1 MIVGKLVSITPHEN
15 SDHLQVCQVD
25 VGGDSPIQIVTGAQN
40 IVEGALVPVAM
51 IGAELPGGVR
61 IKKGKLRG
69 VESNGMLCS
78 LGELGLTKHD
88 FPYAIED
95 GIFLIE
101 EDCTVGQD
109 IHEAIGLNDTS
120 VEFEITSNRPD
131 CLSVVGLA
139 REAAVTFGKPLNLKA
154 PEFHGSADKL
164 SDSLSV
170 SVENAALCPRYI
182 AGMVKNV
189 KIGPSP
195 RWMRERLRASGVRPI
210 NNLVDITNYVMLE
223 YGQPMHAFDQRY
235 VKDGKIV
242 VRNAKDGETITTLDG
257 QERQLSP
264 EMLIIADAEKPIAV
278 AGVMGGEYSGIM
290 DDTNTVI
297 FESAYFEPVQ
307 VRRTAKKLGMRTD
320 ASARYEKG
328 LDPDGCPRTLKR
340 AMELVE
346 LLGAGEPVAEFIEVD
361 NRTAEPVQIP
371 FDPDWINR
379 FLGTEISRE
388 DMVKT
393 LEALEIHVDG
403 DVCISPSFRID
414 LERPADI
421 AEEVARIYGYNN
433 IPSTVIRGVAEAQ
446 LTPQQQFLRKAEQTM
461 VGLGYYGTL
470 TYSFTSPKCFDRI
483 GLPADSKLRQTITI
497 TNPLGEDTSIM
508 RTTTLPCMLDV
519 LATNYKNR
527 NAAVALY
534 EIGKEYLPTG
544 PDTLPEEP
552 NRLTIG
558 MYGGDAD
565 FFALKGAVDALL
577 KELRL
582 PKYTY
587 VRPSEVEGVFE
598 ECCALHPGRSAV
610 ILCGETPVGYLG
622 ELHPTVQKTYGI
634 GTRTYVAKLLV
645 QEMAAMAETEVTYQP
660 LPKFPAITRDLSLLC
675 DDALPV
681 GKMEEAIAQAA
692 GKLLEE
698 VTLFDVYKGD
708 QIAAGKKS
716 VSFSLRLRSHEGTL
730 TDEQADAAMKRVLK
744 ALAAMDAVLREA

>member
-1 MIVGKLVSITPHEN
+1 
-15 SDHLQVCQVD
+15 
-25 VGGDSPIQIVTGAQN
+25 
-40 IVEGALVPVAM
+40 
-51 IGAELPGGVR
+51 
-61 IKKGKLRG
+61 
-69 VESNGMLCS
+69 MLCS

-88 FPYAIED
+88 FPYAIEE

>member
-1 MIVGKLVSITPHEN
+1 MNLSLKWLADYVDCGVSVKEFCAGMTMSGSKVETYETEGEVVKNVIVGKLVSITPHEN

-278 AGVMGGEYSGIM
+278 AGVMGK
-290 DDTNTVI
+290 
-297 FESAYFEPVQ
+297 Q
-307 VRRTAKKLGMRTD
+307 
-320 ASARYEKG
+320 
-328 LDPDGCPRTLKR
+328 
-340 AMELVE
+340 
-346 LLGAGEPVAEFIEVD
+346 
-361 NRTAEPVQIP
+361 
-371 FDPDWINR
+371 
-379 FLGTEISRE
+379 
-388 DMVKT
+388 
-393 LEALEIHVDG
+393 
-403 DVCISPSFRID
+403 
-414 LERPADI
+414 
-421 AEEVARIYGYNN
+421 
-433 IPSTVIRGVAEAQ
+433 
-446 LTPQQQFLRKAEQTM
+446 
-461 VGLGYYGTL
+461 
-470 TYSFTSPKCFDRI
+470 
-483 GLPADSKLRQTITI
+483 
-497 TNPLGEDTSIM
+497 
-508 RTTTLPCMLDV
+508 
-519 LATNYKNR
+519 
-527 NAAVALY
+527 
-534 EIGKEYLPTG
+534 IGKLACAEKAAFIQNG
-544 PDTLPEEP
+544 
-552 NRLTIG
+552 NAV
-558 MYGGDAD
+558 AD
-565 FFALKGAVDALL
+565 FFHVGKNMAAEEDRCPELVALFKNDLLEFLAPVRVETEQRFVKNQKFRAVQNRLRDTDTLKHSARECSHFGFCVRRHSDDFQNFLNTLFPLRRRNLEKSCADIQKLHCRKLRRERRAVGKEADPVFHLDIIIRLAENGSRSPRGADQPHENFNCRGFAC
-577 KELRL
+577 
-582 PKYTY
+582 T
-587 VRPSEVEGVFE
+587 VRPQKSEY
-598 ECCALHPGRSAV
+598 RSFGNRDCQIFQRRLFGFPQPTAV
-610 ILCGETPVGYLG
+610 IFCKIFGFDYKI
-622 ELHPTVQKTYGI
+622 VQC
-634 GTRTYVAKLLV
+634 VL
-645 QEMAAMAETEVTYQP
+645 
-660 LPKFPAITRDLSLLC
+660 
-675 DDALPV
+675 LPV
-681 GKMEEAIAQAA
+681 SAFKRPVFLSAAVQFLPINSLVTFSSSVISSGVPIVILTKLHVLAA
-692 GKLLEE
+692 GKYL
-698 VTLFDVYKGD
+698 TSIFRRF
-708 QIAAGKKS
+708 KS
-716 VSFSLRLRSHEGTL
+716 R
-730 TDEQADAAMKRVLK
+730 K
-744 ALAAMDAVLREA
+744 

>member
-1 MIVGKLVSITPHEN
+1 M
-15 SDHLQVCQVD
+15 
-25 VGGDSPIQIVTGAQN
+25 
-40 IVEGALVPVAM
+40 
-51 IGAELPGGVR
+51 
-61 IKKGKLRG
+61 
-69 VESNGMLCS
+69 
-78 LGELGLTKHD
+78 
-88 FPYAIED
+88 
-95 GIFLIE
+95 
-101 EDCTVGQD
+101 GQD